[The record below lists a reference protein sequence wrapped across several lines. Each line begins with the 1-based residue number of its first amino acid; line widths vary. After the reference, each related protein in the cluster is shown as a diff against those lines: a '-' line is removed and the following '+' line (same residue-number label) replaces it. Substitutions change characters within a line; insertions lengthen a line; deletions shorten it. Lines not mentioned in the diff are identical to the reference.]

1 MTKNTIIS
9 PVQYRAAHNAAT
21 CINGA
26 LASLQRIDDQTLN
39 QNADAIAKMAD
50 FKQLLTSVYDQNKE
64 IIALGDKQYES
75 RPLELINK
83 AASRLNQIP
92 RDIELEQ
99 KTFAA
104 RLDTRRQKAE
114 ELGKRFSEAEIE
126 KIVPHIPKSE
136 ADASAAIIAGLKA
149 EAEAIKAFLG
159 DSPRFSVELLKNT
172 SLYPLN
178 NAEEAA

>member
-1 MTKNTIIS
+1 MTQNTVS
-9 PVQYRAAHNAAT
+9 PAQYRAAHNAAT
-21 CINGA
+21 RINGA
-26 LASLQRIDDQTLN
+26 LASLQRIDSQTLN
-39 QNADAIAKMAD
+39 QDADAMAKLVD
-50 FKQLLTSVYDQNKE
+50 FKQLLTSVYEQHKE
-64 IIALGDKQYES
+64 IVALGDKQYES

-83 AASRLNQIP
+83 AASRLNAIP

-114 ELGKRFSEAEIE
+114 ELSERFSPSEVE
-126 KIVPHIPKSE
+126 KIVPPIPKSE

-172 SLYPLN
+172 QLSQS
-178 NAEEAA
+178 EEAA